1 MEFITEIVCWDCWII
16 GETTTT
22 KKFTHCIS
30 FTCTK
35 QIWDM
40 SEAFIVTDHDRT
52 PPFEHGRWFNAEID
66 NKVTI
71 IITNNTGTEPIKA
84 HYVQIPKDSLQII
97 SDSHSSSYDSFQRIL
112 FFPLGDDGWHHQL
125 QMMYNKKLMAIHYYA
140 YWIINLENEINN
152 LLSRGCLFQQ
162 YVVGMAAKIEGERL
176 SYIQMNQ
183 TTLRSTT
190 NRACLTYWV
199 MMMILK
205 TIQKCIILSLTFVGK
220 PR

>member
-1 MEFITEIVCWDCWII
+1 MFVEIVELLEKLLQQKNSHIVSLSLAKNKF
-16 GETTTT
+16 ETCQ
-22 KKFTHCIS
+22 KLSLSLI
-30 FTCTK
+30 
-35 QIWDM
+35 M
-40 SEAFIVTDHDRT
+40 T

-97 SDSHSSSYDSFQRIL
+97 SDSHSSSYDSFQCIL

-125 QMMYNKKLMAIHYYA
+125 QMMYNKKLMAIHYYV

-162 YVVGMAAKIEGERL
+162 YVVGMAAKIEGKRL

-190 NRACLTYWV
+190 NRETCLTYWMMV
-199 MMMILK
+199 MMILE
-205 TIQKCIILSLTFVGK
+205 TIQKCIILSLTLVGE